1 MDTLITAIVNNG
13 LGVGS
18 FIAFIYFINVYLSKM
33 NSTLSDVSKVLVL
46 IQDNLD
52 KLSERVLDIESK
64 INK

>member
-1 MDTLITAIVNNG
+1 MDNLITAIVNNG

-64 INK
+64 VNK

>member
-33 NSTLSDVSKVLVL
+33 NSTLSDVAKTLVL
-46 IQDNLD
+46 IQNNLD
-52 KLSERVLDIESK
+52 NLSERVSDIESK
-64 INK
+64 VNK